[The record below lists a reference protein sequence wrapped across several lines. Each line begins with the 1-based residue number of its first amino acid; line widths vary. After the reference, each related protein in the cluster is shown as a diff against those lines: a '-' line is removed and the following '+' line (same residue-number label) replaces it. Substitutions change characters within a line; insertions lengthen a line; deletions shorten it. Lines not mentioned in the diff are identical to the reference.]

1 MGKFFGT
8 DGVRGVANK
17 ELTPNLAYKIAR
29 AGGHYLAKNFDNK
42 ERLAINIG
50 KDTRLSGDMLEAA
63 LIAGFNSVGIDVN
76 KLDIVPTPGVA
87 YLTDKMNVIGG
98 VMISA
103 SHNPIADNG
112 IKFFDNNGYKL
123 SDEVENEIEYL
134 IYKEILP
141 YFEVIT
147 PRSHTPVLSEDPTD
161 DKFIHCALTKSIST
175 IISGDRHLLDLKYY
189 KSIAIFTP
197 EEFLKRM

>member
-1 MGKFFGT
+1 MGKVQVMDVVLDTNVVVSGLLFGRVPGKIVSLWKKGT
-8 DGVRGVANK
+8 ITPFVSKEIIDEYVRV
-17 ELTPNLAYKIAR
+17 LAY
-29 AGGHYLAKNFDNK
+29 
-42 ERLAINIG
+42 
-50 KDTRLSGDMLEAA
+50 
-63 LIAGFNSVGIDVN
+63 
-76 KLDIVPTPGVA
+76 P
-87 YLTDKMNVIGG
+87 
-98 VMISA
+98 
-103 SHNPIADNG
+103 
-112 IKFFDNNGYKL
+112 KFQLG
-123 SDEVENEIEYL
+123 EHEIEYL